1 MVPTSPSTSYIY
13 IYIYIYSTTT
23 THMWG
28 FDRDKPNNATAWG
41 EEDGSLPTSELQQQE
56 TDSNLT
62 MFELPNSRY

>member
-1 MVPTSPSTSYIY
+1 
-13 IYIYIYSTTT
+13 
-23 THMWG
+23 MWG